1 MDPRVRLAAISGEP
15 IDVGAAIEAV
25 SDPRAGGTGVFVGH
39 VRRVDDGRDVNEL
52 TYQAHPSAADQLAVV
67 LQGCLTDAV
76 IAIAAVHRT
85 GQLLVGDVAVVVAVS
100 SVHRAD
106 ALSVCTATIDTIKTA
121 VPIWKR
127 QSFDD
132 GDSEW
137 VGL

>member
-1 MDPRVRLAAISGEP
+1 MDDRVRLAAISQVP
-15 IDVGAAIEAV
+15 IDVAVVIEAV

-39 VRRVDDGRDVNEL
+39 VRRVDDGRDVSAL
-52 TYQAHPSAADQLAVV
+52 AYQSHPSAADGLARV
-67 LQGCLTDAV
+67 LESCLTENV
-76 IAIAAVHRT
+76 IATAAVHRI
-85 GQLLVGDVAVVVAVS
+85 GQLVVGDVAVVVAVS

-106 ALSVCTATIDTIKTA
+106 ALQVCTATIDTIKTQ